1 MADDGLVI
9 AGLGSGSGKT
19 TLTLGML
26 RALTRRGI
34 DAGAAKSGPDYIDTA
49 FLTAACGTNAVNLD
63 SHAMPQTMLR
73 DLAHRQAARLL
84 LIEGVM

>member
-26 RALTRRGI
+26 RAQ
-34 DAGAAKSGPDYIDTA
+34 GAQHAKGEGG
-49 FLTAACGTNAVNLD
+49 LAAA
-63 SHAMPQTMLR
+63 
-73 DLAHRQAARLL
+73 
-84 LIEGVM
+84 